1 MITHEQPAFAP
12 RELALA
18 SCLALT
24 VQIGLALLV
33 AGAGST
39 SVRVKAAAEVHPDVV
54 PIAVQPVLDDLPLLK
69 LGTKNPKK
77 KTLPD
82 MWQKRPPVPVRRLEE
97 RAAPSESAA
106 DDVSKVPTSKVADK
120 NNPAP
125 DEDDELIKE
134 TDQKLADEET
144 VAPSELTEEGAEDG
158 SEHGTETDPL
168 KARAVDLYRQ
178 KLHAWFTARFRP
190 PTDEVPCEV
199 LRTLSAGVVVQVG
212 SDRAVTGFS
221 ISGPS
226 GNAVFD
232 ARVTKTLQGI
242 VGQILPPPPPLYPDI
257 LGQTVTPRLSGA
269 GVTCSAPP
277 PARSPSA
284 GDESGSD
291 GSGSNESPASPD

>member
-1 MITHEQPAFAP
+1 MTTHEQPAFAP
-12 RELALA
+12 RELAVA
-18 SCLALT
+18 GFLALV
-24 VQIGLALLV
+24 VQIGLAALV

-39 SVRVKAAAEVHPDVV
+39 SLRVKAAAEEHPDVV

-77 KTLPD
+77 KALPD
-82 MWQKRPPVPVRRLEE
+82 IWQKRPPVPVRRLEE
-97 RAAPSESAA
+97 RAAPSEDAA
-106 DDVSKVPTSKVADK
+106 DDASKIPKSEVADK
-120 NNPAP
+120 DHPAP

-134 TDQKLADEET
+134 TDQKFPDEET
-144 VAPSELTEEGAEDG
+144 EPPSELTEEGAEDG

-178 KLHAWFTARFRP
+178 KLHSWFTARFRP
-190 PTDEVPCEV
+190 PTDEIPCEV

-212 SDRAVTGFS
+212 PDRAVTGFA

-232 ARVTKTLQGI
+232 GRVTKTLQGI
-242 VGQILPPPPPLYPDI
+242 VGQVLPPPPPLYPDI
-257 LGQTVTPRLSGA
+257 LGGTVTPRLSGA

-277 PARSPSA
+277 PSRPAEGSTGSE
-284 GDESGSD
+284 GSSSDEG
-291 GSGSNESPASPD
+291 ASPPPEE